1 MVDEVEPGHGMDPYA
16 SISALSACNALHVLG
31 ELASAVD
38 RLATLDLVDH
48 LAHVHVDFPTVL
60 GEAIEAVCFVI
71 DQLVLCSILCPS
83 CLVVLFPGWGDVS
96 LAIGDACGP

>member
-1 MVDEVEPGHGMDPYA
+1 MVDEVEPGHSMDPYA

-38 RLATLDLVDH
+38 GLATLDLVDH

-60 GEAIEAVCFVI
+60 GEAIEAVCFVS
-71 DQLVLCSILCPS
+71 DQLVRYRILCPS
-83 CLVVLFPGWGDVS
+83 CLLVLFLRWGDIS
-96 LAIGDACGP
+96 PAIGDGCGP